1 MGNLQIVI
9 SGTNADTAADQLTT
23 VLAECEALGTV
34 TRVASSQ
41 LPESTRKVIEPV
53 SLAAVIL
60 AIPGAVLA
68 VFDGVDRVRKRHKA
82 RAMIEQAK
90 RLTLDL
96 QVRILVIAADDQ
108 AHTLDQLTPDQ
119 LLTLAE
125 PDR

>member
-9 SGTNADTAADQLTT
+9 SGTNADAAADQLTT
-23 VLAECEALGTV
+23 VLAEGEALGTV

-68 VFDGVDRVRKRHKA
+68 VFDGVDRIRKRRKA

-90 RLTLDL
+90 QLTLDL
-96 QVRILVIAADDQ
+96 QVRILIIAADDQ